1 MSKQKQIKPA
11 IACGDK
17 TILPEGAKKIPL
29 IIMGKEYMI
38 PETLTVMKA
47 IEFTGHQYT
56 RGCGCRGGICGA
68 CGFFYRFEGDYKL
81 KTGLACQT
89 VAEPNM
95 IITQL
100 PFFPMKRSMY
110 DIEAVDGTPD
120 EMLRTHYPEVFK
132 CVGCG
137 TCTRTCPME
146 IDVMGY
152 VAAMKQG
159 NVTKA
164 AHKSFDCIM
173 CGLCA
178 SRCPAQ
184 ISQPNAALMA
194 RRLHAKVLTPEAQHM
209 KGRVEDVN
217 NDKYVPMLEELAA
230 MDQAELKTLYME
242 REREPDLSKPGEWMP
257 KDETKL

>member
-1 MSKQKQIKPA
+1 MSAKKKIQPV

-17 TILPEGAKKIPL
+17 TILPEGAKMIP
-29 IIMGKEYMI
+29 IIVMGKEHMI

-47 IEFTGHQYT
+47 IEYTGHQYT

-100 PFFPMKRSMY
+100 PFFPMKRTSF
-110 DIEAVDGTPD
+110 DIENLHGTPD
-120 EMLRTHYPEVFK
+120 ELIRMHYPEVFK

-159 NVTKA
+159 NIEKA
-164 AHKSFDCIM
+164 AEKSFDCIL

-184 ISQPNAALMA
+184 ISQPTAALMA
-194 RRLHAKVLTPEAQHM
+194 RRLSARMLTPKAAHLESRAEEVKSGKYEA
-209 KGRVEDVN
+209 
-217 NDKYVPMLEELAA
+217 MLADLTKMDEESLK
-230 MDQAELKTLYME
+230 ELYLE
-242 REREPDLSKPGEWMP
+242 REREPDLAKAGEWMP
-257 KDETKL
+257 EDKSRL

>member
-1 MSKQKQIKPA
+1 MSKKKIQP

-17 TILPEGAKKIPL
+17 TILPDGAKMIPM
-29 IIMGKEYMI
+29 IIMGQKYMI

-47 IEFTGHQYT
+47 VEYAGFKYV

-89 VAEPNM
+89 VALPDM

-100 PFFPMKRSMY
+100 PFFPMKRSPY
-110 DIEAVDGTPD
+110 DLEKLGGTP
-120 EMLRTHYPEVFK
+120 EEVIRTHYPEVFK

-152 VAAMKQG
+152 VAHLKQG
-159 NVTKA
+159 NIKKA
-164 AHKSFDCIM
+164 AHKSFDCIL

-194 RRLHAKVLTPEAQHM
+194 RRLNAAVITPRAEHL
-209 KGRVEDVN
+209 KERVADVN
-217 NDKYVPMLEELAA
+217 KGKYEPMLKELSKKKEA
-230 MDQAELKTLYME
+230 DLKKLYLA
-242 REREPDLSKPGEWMP
+242 REREPDLAKLGEWMP
-257 KDETKL
+257 EETDQL

>member
-1 MSKQKQIKPA
+1 MSKTKKIQP
-11 IACGDK
+11 IACGDR
-17 TILPEGAKKIPL
+17 TVLPEGAKKIPM

-47 IEFTGHQYT
+47 IEYSGYKYV

-89 VAEPNM
+89 VAESNM

-110 DIEAVDGTPD
+110 DIEKLDGSTE
-120 EMLRTHYPEVFK
+120 EMIRVHYPEVFK

-152 VAAMKQG
+152 VAHLKQG
-159 NVTKA
+159 NIKKA
-164 AHKSFDCIM
+164 AHKSFDCIL

-184 ISQPNAALMA
+184 ISQPNSALMA
-194 RRLHAKVLTPEAQHM
+194 RRLNAKVLTPKAGHLP
-209 KGRVEDVN
+209 GRVKDVT
-217 NDKYVPMLEELAA
+217 DGKYEPMLDELTKL
-230 MDQAELKTLYME
+230 DEGSLKKLYTE
-242 REREPDLSKPGEWMP
+242 RQREPDLAKPGEWMP
-257 KDETKL
+257 EDQSKL

>member
-1 MSKQKQIKPA
+1 MSKKEKVQT
-11 IACGDK
+11 IASGDR
-17 TILPEGAKKIPL
+17 TVLPEGAKMIPM

-38 PETLTVMKA
+38 PETLTIMKA
-47 IEFTGHQYT
+47 IEFAGYKYT

-89 VAEPNM
+89 VAQPNM

-110 DIEAVDGTPD
+110 NIESLEGTPE
-120 EMLRTHYPEVFK
+120 EMIRIHYPEVFK

-152 VAAMKQG
+152 VAHLKQG
-159 NVTKA
+159 NIKKA
-164 AHKSFDCIM
+164 AHKSFDCIL

-184 ISQPNAALMA
+184 ISQPNTALMA
-194 RRLHAKVLTPEAQHM
+194 RRLNAKVLTPKASHLT
-209 KGRVEDVN
+209 GRVKDVK
-217 NDKYVPMLEELAA
+217 DGKYEKMLEELTKLKE
-230 MDQAELKTLYME
+230 DELKKIYVE
-242 REREPDLSKPGEWMP
+242 REREPDLAKPGEWMP
-257 KDETKL
+257 KDVSKL

>member
-1 MSKQKQIKPA
+1 MSKKKKAQSVV
-11 IACGDK
+11 ACGDK
-17 TILPEGAKKIPL
+17 TILPEGAKMIPL

-47 IEFTGHQYT
+47 IEFSGYKYT

-100 PFFPMKRSMY
+100 PFFPMKRSRF
-110 DIEAVDGTPD
+110 DISKLEDNPE
-120 EMLRTHYPEVFK
+120 EMIRIHYPEVFK

-152 VAAMKQG
+152 VAHMKQG
-159 NVTKA
+159 NIKKA
-164 AHKSFDCIM
+164 AKKSFDCIL

-184 ISQPNAALMA
+184 ISQPTAALMA
-194 RRLHAKVLTPEAQHM
+194 RRLSAKVLTPKADHLKSRAE
-209 KGRVEDVN
+209 EVN
-217 NDKYVPMLEELAA
+217 NGKYEGMLQKLSGLDEEA
-230 MDQAELKTLYME
+230 LKTLYLE
-242 REREPDLSKPGEWMP
+242 REREPDLSKTGEWMP
-257 KDETKL
+257 EDQSRL

>member
-1 MSKQKQIKPA
+1 MSKNKKVQPL

-17 TILPEGAKKIPL
+17 TILPEGAKMIPL
-29 IIMGKEYMI
+29 VIMGKEYMI

-47 IEFTGHQYT
+47 VEYAGYQYT

-81 KTGLACQT
+81 RTGLACQT
-89 VAEPNM
+89 VAQPNM

-100 PFFPMKRSMY
+100 PFFPMKRSVY
-110 DIEAVDGTPD
+110 DIEALEPSP
-120 EMLRTHYPEVFK
+120 EQMIRTHYPEVFK
-132 CVGCG
+132 CVGCA

-152 VAAMKQG
+152 IAALKQG
-159 NVTKA
+159 NISKA
-164 AHKSFDCIM
+164 AHKSFDCIL

-194 RRLHAKVLTPEAQHM
+194 RRLHAKMLTPAASHL
-209 KGRVEDVN
+209 KGRVEDVKA
-217 NDKYVPMLEELAA
+217 DKYVPMLDELAKL
-230 MDQAELKTLYME
+230 DENSLKKLYME
-242 REREPDLSKPGEWMP
+242 REREPDLAKPGEWMP
-257 KDETKL
+257 EEKSHL